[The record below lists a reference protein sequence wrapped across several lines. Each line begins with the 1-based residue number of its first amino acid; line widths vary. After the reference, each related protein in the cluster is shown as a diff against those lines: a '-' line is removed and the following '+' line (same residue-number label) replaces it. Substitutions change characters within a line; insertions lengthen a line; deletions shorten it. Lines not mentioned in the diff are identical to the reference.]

1 MMNKRLRLAVRQASC
16 ELCPLHQQADGD
28 DRCVT
33 GRGPNN
39 ASIVVVTKF
48 PLSEASRMKAE
59 IVAYLA
65 EAGIAFP
72 ELIMWCSAFKC
83 QVWDMDGSKSD
94 LKQCTPY
101 LRQELAF
108 INPTWVLALGS
119 EAWFAV
125 SGWADVTKHRGH
137 LYNVVEGDGQIFPT
151 ISPSAVARSP
161 GLRGGFVSDLRYFA
175 SLVNGQ
181 SEDIPYH
188 TPGPH
193 QTVVDTRDRLR
204 DMLRRLRASTVVAYD
219 VETVGAAEYEPD
231 AAIVSL
237 SLTTADDTGMPSA
250 HVWKIPLFH
259 PESPFRNSWEAVL
272 RAIARALCRVARKI
286 AHNAKYDSKW
296 LRHFGVP
303 ITPTFDTIIALS
315 LLDENE
321 PKGLKPA
328 CQQRLGAEPWGIDTS
343 NLLTTPLDEV
353 LDYNGLDTWHDLR
366 LYYVLR
372 KELAAN
378 PRSAKLF
385 RHLMMPLVRELIDV
399 ERKGVY
405 VDQQRLADNHAKV
418 KGILSDLHT
427 ALMTYVPDADH
438 PDIPVQLLDRRGNL
452 KINFNASNFA
462 RWWLFVH
469 LGLPVLKETDSGL
482 PSMAEDVMTQ
492 LAELHPAAKLMADRV
507 EWNKYDNGSFT
518 PWAAQ
523 VDSNSRIHTTFKP
536 WGTRTGRL
544 SSGKEDAEK
553 ITVGNRGR
561 KGVNLQQVPRNVLAR
576 SVFGAPPGWTFVEAD
591 YSQIELR
598 LAAWMADEKTMLGLY
613 LMGQDIHLA
622 TAMRMTGKPASQ
634 ITVEERKKAKAVN
647 FGFLYGMGWAKFI
660 YTAWNNF
667 GIHVSEEE
675 ARAYRKAF
683 FDGFP
688 GLLPWHGR
696 QRRLVNKY
704 GRVQTPMGR
713 IRHLPDIYSPNEGVR
728 AEAERQ
734 AINSPVQA
742 MASDMAAL
750 SFIHVSR
757 EFREQGLISTPVGL
771 VHDAV
776 NYEIHDSEL
785 TAALPIIQ
793 RTMENL
799 PLLDLFGVDIG
810 VPIIADI
817 KAGSNWGMGIE
828 VPHETVTNPRAL
840 AAWLSKAA
848 A

>member
-1 MMNKRLRLAVRQASC
+1 MNKRLRLAVRQADC
-16 ELCPLHQQADGD
+16 RLCPLHEQADGD

-33 GRGPNN
+33 GRGPNG

-48 PLSEASRMKAE
+48 PLAETSRIKAE
-59 IVAYLA
+59 ILTYLRD
-65 EAGIAFP
+65 AGIDVTQ
-72 ELIMWCSAFKC
+72 IMWCSAFKC
-83 QVWDMDGSKSD
+83 QVWDADGTKSD
-94 LKQCTPY
+94 LKKCTPY

-108 INPTWVLALGS
+108 LNPQWVLAFGA

-125 SGWADVTKHRGH
+125 SGWADITKHRGH
-137 LYNVVEGDGQIFPT
+137 LYDVVEGDGKIFPT
-151 ISPSAVARSP
+151 ISPSAVTRSP
-161 GLRGGFVSDLRYFA
+161 GLRGGFVADLRYFA

-181 SEDIPYH
+181 SQDIPFH
-188 TPGPH
+188 TPGVH
-193 QTVVDTRDRLR
+193 QTTVASKTGLR

-219 VETVGAAEYEPD
+219 VETIGAAEYEPD

-259 PESPFRNSWEAVL
+259 PESPFRNTWQAVL
-272 RAIARALCRVARKI
+272 RAIAKALCAVKRRV
-286 AHNAKYDSKW
+286 AHNAKYDTKW

-303 ITPTFDTIIALS
+303 ITPTFDTIIALA

-328 CQQRLGAEPWGIDTS
+328 CQQRLGAEPWGIDTR
-343 NLLTTPLDEV
+343 NLLTTPLGVV

-366 LYYVLR
+366 LYYMLR
-372 KELAAN
+372 KELASN

-385 RHLMMPLVRELIDV
+385 RHLMMPLVVELVDV

-405 VDQQRLADNHAKV
+405 VDQERLATNHAEV
-418 KGILSDLHT
+418 KGILARIHTDL
-427 ALMTYVPDADH
+427 MEYVPDREEW
-438 PDIPVQLLDRRGNL
+438 PDNIKAV
-452 KINFNASNFA
+452 NFNASNFA
-462 RWWLFVH
+462 RWWLFDY
-469 LGLPVLKETDSGL
+469 LELPVLASGKTG

-492 LAELHPAAKLMADRV
+492 LAELHPAAKLMAERV

-518 PWAAQ
+518 PWTAQ
-523 VDSNSRIHTTFKP
+523 IDSNSRIHTTFKP

-561 KGVNLQQVPRNVLAR
+561 KGVNLQQVPRNKLAR

-598 LAAWMADEKTMLGLY
+598 LAAWMAQEHTMLRLY
-613 LMGQDIHLA
+613 AMGEDIHLA

-634 ITVEERKKAKAVN
+634 ITPEERKKAKAVN

-667 GIHVSEEE
+667 GIRVSEEE

-688 GLLPWHGR
+688 RLLPWHGR

-713 IRHLPDIYSPNEGVR
+713 VRHLPDITSPNEGVR

-757 EFREQGLISTPVGL
+757 EFRKQGMESFAVGL

-776 NYEIHDSEL
+776 NYEIRDDEL
-785 TAALPIIQ
+785 TTALPIIQ
-793 RTMENL
+793 QHMENL
-799 PLLDLFGVDIG
+799 PLPDLFGVEIG
-810 VPIIADI
+810 VPILADI
-817 KAGSNWGMGIE
+817 KTSQNWGLGIE
-828 VPHETVTNPRAL
+828 VPHDTVTNPRAL
-840 AAWLSKAA
+840 RAWLSKAA